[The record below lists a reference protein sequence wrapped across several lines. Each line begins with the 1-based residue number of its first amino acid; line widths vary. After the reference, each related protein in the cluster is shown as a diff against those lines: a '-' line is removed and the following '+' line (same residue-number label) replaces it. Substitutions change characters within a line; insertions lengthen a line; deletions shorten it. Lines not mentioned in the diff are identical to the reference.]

1 VEAAAHVY
9 PATPAN
15 YAPSARRWPDS
26 HSICVYADVQAQATR
41 PLVHPLP
48 DVARLNVAP
57 DLAPVAGCAPA
68 ALVAA
73 MSDERKQRLGP
84 FGMRIVSDP
93 VALDLTTN
101 EIVDHL
107 GPPPPNRMTVLDG
120 GA

>member
-1 VEAAAHVY
+1 
-9 PATPAN
+9 
-15 YAPSARRWPDS
+15 
-26 HSICVYADVQAQATR
+26 
-41 PLVHPLP
+41 
-48 DVARLNVAP
+48 
-57 DLAPVAGCAPA
+57 
-68 ALVAA
+68 